1 MLRARVVRQIVF
13 NGILL
18 AFAFML
24 MPQIGFT
31 GQVNPAIGEALFAGR
46 TAFANGGAPCL
57 GCHAIAGI
65 GSAGAANFGPDLT
78 ALYEE
83 NEAEGVAEILESLLD
98 FPSMEAI
105 YTDRPLTEDERLN
118 LTSFLGQVSEQQSGT
133 TAGALGG
140 KVLIGGII
148 SIILFIG
155 VFALMGWRRLT
166 GVRRPLVE
174 QARKQRGEN

>member
-13 NGILL
+13 NWILIV
-18 AFAFML
+18 FAFIL
-24 MPQIGFT
+24 MPQVGFSEQ
-31 GQVNPAIGEALFAGR
+31 GNPAIGEALFVGR
-46 TAFANGGAPCL
+46 TPFANGGAPCL
-57 GCHAIAGI
+57 GCHAIGGI

-83 NEAEGVAEILESLLD
+83 NEAEGVAEILGSLLD
-98 FPSMEAI
+98 FPTMEAI
-105 YTDRPLTEDERLN
+105 FTDRPLTEDERLN
-118 LTSFLGQVSEQQSGT
+118 LTSFFRQVSEQQSGT

-148 SIILFIG
+148 TIILFIG

-166 GVRRPLVE
+166 AVRRPLVE

>member
-13 NGILL
+13 NWILIV
-18 AFAFML
+18 FMCML
-24 MPQIGFT
+24 MPQVGFSEQ
-31 GQVNPAIGEALFAGR
+31 GNPAIGEALFVGK
-46 TAFANGGAPCL
+46 TPFANGVAPCL
-57 GCHAIAGI
+57 GCHAIGGI

-98 FPSMEAI
+98 FPTMEAI
-105 YTDRPLTEDERLN
+105 FTDRPLTEDERLN
-118 LTSFLGQVSEQQSGT
+118 LTSFFRQVSEQQSGT

>member
-1 MLRARVVRQIVF
+1 MLRERVASLIVF
-13 NGILL
+13 NVTLL
-18 AFAFML
+18 TFVFML
-24 MPQIGFT
+24 LPQIGST
-31 GQVNPAIGEALFAGR
+31 GQGNPAIGEALFVGK
-46 TAFANGGAPCL
+46 TAFVNGGAPCL

-118 LTSFLGQVSEQQSGT
+118 LTSFFGKVSEEQSGT
-133 TAGALGG
+133 TAGALSG
-140 KVLIGGII
+140 KVLFGGII
-148 SIILFIG
+148 SIVLFIG

-174 QARKQRGEN
+174 QSRKQRGEN